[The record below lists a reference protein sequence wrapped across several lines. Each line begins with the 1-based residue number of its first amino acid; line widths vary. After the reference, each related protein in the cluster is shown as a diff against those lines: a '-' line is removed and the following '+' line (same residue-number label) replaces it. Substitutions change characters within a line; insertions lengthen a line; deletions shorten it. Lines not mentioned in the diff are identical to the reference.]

1 MIKAK
6 GRRPDPGI
14 KELADK
20 NEFDVFELVDKDG
33 LGKKGKATCKAIKT
47 WYLK

>member
-6 GRRPDPGI
+6 RSKEKQI
-14 KELADK
+14 IELAAK
-20 NEFDVFELVDKDG
+20 NEFDVFEIVDKDG
-33 LGKKGKATCKAIKT
+33 LGKKGKTTCKAIKT

>member
-20 NEFDVFELVDKDG
+20 NEFDVLELIDKDG
-33 LGKKGKATCKAIKT
+33 LGKKGKLTCKLIKN
-47 WYLK
+47 WYIK